1 VSGGFDQL
9 AESSESISHLQAKRF
24 GGIGFED
31 FVPAIASQNFHPKAE
46 PDTEVAGPDSASR
59 GKSFP

>member
-31 FVPAIASQNFHPKAE
+31 FVPAIA
-46 PDTEVAGPDSASR
+46 VAN
-59 GKSFP
+59 

>member
-1 VSGGFDQL
+1 
-9 AESSESISHLQAKRF
+9 
-24 GGIGFED
+24 
-31 FVPAIASQNFHPKAE
+31 VPAIAGQNFHPKAA